1 MSENTDRR
9 VWVPFRQSLKDVPA
23 PFVGDFFD
31 GTQAVPDGVQD
42 VEVYVV
48 PYYFT
53 NARAELMAGMP
64 KLKAVL
70 TLTAG
75 FEHVQPF
82 VPSGAALC
90 NAKGLHDASTS
101 ELALTL
107 TLSALRAIPK
117 YVRNAE
123 QGLWLSTPAETE
135 GREVDQAL
143 ADKTVLIV
151 GYGSVGAAIE
161 RRLAGFEVDVLR
173 VARTARDGVSGFD
186 ELPALLPT
194 ADVVILAVPATD
206 QTRGMVDAEFLGRM
220 KDGSL
225 LVNVARGVV
234 VDTDALLA
242 ETESGRLRAA
252 LDVTDPEPLPVDH
265 PLWKS
270 PNVLITPHVG
280 GASTAFLPRAFKLI
294 QEQLRRYASG
304 EPLLN
309 VITSE
314 Y

>member
-1 MSENTDRR
+1 MSDSAARR
-9 VWVPFRQSLKDVPA
+9 VWVPFGRSAKDLPDGLVA
-23 PFVGDFFD
+23 DVFD
-31 GTQAVPDGVQD
+31 GLGPVPDTIGE

-48 PYYFT
+48 PYPFK
-53 NARAELMAGMP
+53 NSRPELMARMP
-64 KLKAVL
+64 NLKVVQ

-75 FEHVQPF
+75 VEHVRTF
-82 VPSGAALC
+82 VPPGITLC
-90 NAKGLHDASTS
+90 NAKGVHDASTA
-101 ELALTL
+101 ELAVALM
-107 TLSALRAIPK
+107 LSSLRALPK
-117 YVRNAE
+117 YIRDAE
-123 QGLWLSTPAETE
+123 HGVWDPTHAH
-135 GREVDQAL
+135 GGVDESL

-186 ELPALLPT
+186 ELAGLLPA
-194 ADVVILAVPATD
+194 ADVVVLVVPATAE
-206 QTRGMVDAEFLGRM
+206 TRQLANAEFLARM
-220 KDGSL
+220 KDGAL

-234 VDTDALLA
+234 ADTDALLA
-242 ETESGRLRAA
+242 ETASGRLRAA
-252 LDVTDPEPLPVDH
+252 LDVTDPEPLPSDH

-280 GASTAFLPRAFKLI
+280 GASTAFLPRALKLI
-294 QEQLRRYASG
+294 REQLRRYAAG